1 MDDNLVFCRD
11 KPLIC
16 QISLRTGETSS
27 ERGFKYVI
35 AFHVKI
41 ILTVLFICIWKRVVS
56 TPLTINITTYH
67 TYILLGLSILLLS
80 WSSTRFSARNGSVQ
94 PNHRLSFGL
103 NKRWS
108 DYLARS
114 AILATPLHQFRDSLQ
129 HYLVTGVGAQSVPG
143 DCVHWRKD
151 LIRAAQCAWCGSCSL
166 PLLQEEDRTATST
179 TFQFRLQITPTGSVT
194 HRTPTELLPQ
204 GVPY

>member
-1 MDDNLVFCRD
+1 MNMSRM
-11 KPLIC
+11 
-16 QISLRTGETSS
+16 
-27 ERGFKYVI
+27 
-35 AFHVKI
+35 
-41 ILTVLFICIWKRVVS
+41 
-56 TPLTINITTYH
+56 NTTYNKH
-67 TYILLGLSILLLS
+67 LDISYLYPPNSLHSITELIIKLVCRLEMEA
-80 WSSTRFSARNGSVQ
+80 FK
-94 PNHRLSFGL
+94 HRLSFGL

-108 DYLARS
+108 RWARS
-114 AILATPLHQFRDSLQ
+114 AILAPLLHQFRDSLP
-129 HYLVTGVGAQSVPG
+129 HYLATGVGAQSVPG

-151 LIRAAQCAWCGSCSL
+151 LIRAAHCAWCGSCSL